1 MEIDEKIWQYGG
13 YAWEVAGA
21 WWALRNVQHG
31 LLWGWMGAVWAVAIY
46 FRGYDGGIGIIWW
59 FFVLGLGQFW
69 EIRVGRAL
77 LVWVVVRTVW
87 GLELGGFMLRIKD
100 IYVF

>member
-1 MEIDEKIWQYGG
+1 MDGG
-13 YAWEVAGA
+13 R
-21 WWALRNVQHG
+21 L
-31 LLWGWMGAVWAVAIY
+31 AVAIY